1 MSNFDSL
8 ASEKEYVQLNSKRS
22 AALVR
27 LTNLKKSLEAL
38 PRDKPSLNAFERIT
52 ARIDGRVEQLEIATE
67 AVSAYFS
74 KMGGDPLNDSS
85 FIEYCN
91 IETNIIGEIEIL
103 RESYHDLLK
112 NKGLLNIAVPKH
124 ELSHADLVDA
134 VKSLADSTGKHA
146 SATEAQTKLVC

>member
-112 NKGLLNIAVPKH
+112 TRGF
-124 ELSHADLVDA
+124 
-134 VKSLADSTGKHA
+134 
-146 SATEAQTKLVC
+146 